1 MPATPLPPTGD
12 IPPTAAPWDGTRVL
26 YLMNASDPI
35 VYWSP
40 HLLYTR
46 PDWLEEP
53 PGSDVLEALVWM
65 PWVTFWQVS
74 ADLAFSTGVPD
85 GHGHVY
91 TTEYVDAWANVLQPS
106 DWTTDQA
113 DRLRE
118 IIGAED

>member
-1 MPATPLPPTGD
+1 VRFVDPPAED
-12 IPPTAAPWDGTRVL
+12 IPPTTAPWDGTRVL
-26 YLMNASDPI
+26 YLINASDPI
-35 VYWSP
+35 VYWGP
-40 HLLYTR
+40 QLMFTR

-53 PGSDVLEALVWM
+53 RGSDVVGAMVWI

-91 TTEYVDAWANVLQPS
+91 TTEYVDAWENILQPT
-106 DWTTDQA
+106 DWTSEQA

-118 IIGAED
+118 IIGAEE